1 MTGGE
6 DSKLN
11 TWVIHPIA
19 FDDDEE
25 SNDAGEFNRKSGESV
40 DGEVDVDMGSP
51 RQRKRDLERGHDRV
65 CRFSL
70 QRHQK
75 MLILC

>member
-11 TWVIHPIA
+11 AWVIHPVGK
-19 FDDDEE
+19 EE
-25 SNDAGEFNRKSGESV
+25 LDDAGEVSRKSAESV
-40 DGEVDVDMGSP
+40 DGEVDVDMDSP
-51 RQRKRDLERGHDRV
+51 KQRKRDIEKGHDRV

-70 QRHQK
+70 QTAC
-75 MLILC
+75 MILILG